1 MAQVHSAASGGALRT
16 QDPRSE
22 FRCLISSVTCCRL
35 SEVSPEELEELEQQ
49 VDSECN
55 VQGGLGKARMQD
67 TLGYHM
73 LMLPLSLY
81 RVMARLMPL

>member
-1 MAQVHSAASGGALRT
+1 M
-16 QDPRSE
+16 
-22 FRCLISSVTCCRL
+22 
-35 SEVSPEELEELEQQ
+35 
-49 VDSECN
+49 DSECN

-81 RVMARLMPL
+81 RVTARLMPLWMRSGPHAML